1 MTENCDWNDG
11 YSSQMTK
18 NVRLVNYHHA
28 ARCHKP
34 TWTGTCLWQASPHV
48 KKGLMDEWMD
58 QWNGMI
64 GMYTEKKREGD
75 IDG

>member
-1 MTENCDWNDG
+1 MQPDVINQPG
-11 YSSQMTK
+11 LGLVYG
-18 NVRLVNYHHA
+18 RL
-28 ARCHKP
+28 
-34 TWTGTCLWQASPHV
+34 SPHV

>member
-1 MTENCDWNDG
+1 MDATCINHPRLG
-11 YSSQMTK
+11 VVYGSQ
-18 NVRLVNYHHA
+18 
-28 ARCHKP
+28 
-34 TWTGTCLWQASPHV
+34 GSPPV

-64 GMYTEKKREGD
+64 GMYTKKKREGD